1 MPSKR
6 YVCSLILILLVLLF
20 VGDLVLGAEKIVGAL
35 TVKDGLTTPRQS
47 VRIEARLI
55 RSGLLVDSGLGG
67 EPLKLVIDGKSVAT
81 AMTGGDGRAFFD
93 YLPKMRGAY
102 EFTVRLGTT
111 PRVTATE
118 TTGTLAVWEKR
129 RPVLLVDMASLLE
142 EAKSSPLPLPSLPAV
157 GGAQGQ
163 VKPVLGAADE
173 LSRLTQF
180 YYNVIYLSWP
190 SAEGAAFHGDDS
202 IRQWLKEHK
211 FPTGFVVVV
220 KPGADAL
227 GAVLDEFKKEGWT
240 TLKIGIVRS
249 RELASVLLEHRM
261 EAILVPEPARGEVP
275 KKAKVAKDWK
285 EVRKKL

>member
-1 MPSKR
+1 MSSKR
-6 YVCSLILILLVLLF
+6 FVCSLILILPVLLF

-55 RSGLLVDSGLGG
+55 RSGLLVDTGLGG

-93 YLPKMRGAY
+93 YLPKMRGVY

-118 TTGTLAVWEKR
+118 TSGTLAVWEKR
-129 RPVLLVDMASLLE
+129 RPVLLVDMAALLE

-163 VKPVLGAADE
+163 VKPIPGAADE

-190 SAEGAAFHGDDS
+190 GAEGAAFHGDDS
-202 IRQWLKEHK
+202 IRTWLKEHK
-211 FPTGFVVVV
+211 FPTGFVVAV

-249 RELASVLLEHRM
+249 RELANVLLEHRM